1 MFYVVKL
8 EMDNSQKVLF
18 KKVINYG
25 RSDNKWCGVE
35 VRWGIFIENLTYF
48 FLFLRAV
55 VNIPI

>member
-1 MFYVVKL
+1 MFYAVKL

-25 RSDNKWCGVE
+25 RSDNKRCDIE

-48 FLFLRAV
+48 FYS
-55 VNIPI
+55 